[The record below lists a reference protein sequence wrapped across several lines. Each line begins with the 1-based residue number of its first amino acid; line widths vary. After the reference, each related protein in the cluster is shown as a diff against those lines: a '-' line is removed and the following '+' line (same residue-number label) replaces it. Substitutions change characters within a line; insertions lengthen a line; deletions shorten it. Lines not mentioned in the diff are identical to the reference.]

1 MESGRRAM
9 RQLVSL
15 LFGTLLVLAGAG
27 AAAADTGSPDAA
39 AASPAGGQP
48 ASSVS
53 QYLAA
58 SSGSAANSVPV
69 TNAAPVLSSSD
80 GTDSSS
86 SDAGTVSLNLDN
98 APTTSGATVSS
109 NPGGSSSTAVPATS
123 AADSGSG
130 TAPHLVAP
138 SNTYGIDAG
147 GSARKEVVSLVDTQS
162 GVNRLGTSGEQQ
174 ACRWRAGEADPL
186 YRALG

>member
-1 MESGRRAM
+1 MESSSNAM
-9 RQLVSL
+9 RQLVGL
-15 LFGTLLVLAGAG
+15 LLGTLLVLAGAG
-27 AAAADTGSPDAA
+27 AAAADTGSTDAA
-39 AASPAGGQP
+39 ANGQP

-69 TNAAPVLSSSD
+69 TNAASVLPSSD
-80 GTDSSS
+80 GTDSSG

-123 AADSGSG
+123 AADTGSG

-162 GVNRLGTSGEQQ
+162 GVNRLGTSGEQR
-174 ACRWRAGEADPL
+174 ACCWSAGEAHVL
-186 YRALG
+186 WRALG